1 MTPDSDESKRAMTL
15 RDSRSNG
22 IETPTARSESD
33 TGEDGPADEPHAPYR
48 EPMHGDGPPNAPD
61 VPPARADPEPQP
73 DGGSMSRR
81 HALGVI
87 ALAPIAASLG
97 WSTQGVER
105 AARFIH
111 ELPASGA
118 ADVAYIPKFY
128 SAREWRTV
136 RLLADY
142 VIPRDDR
149 SGSATDAKAPE
160 FVDFMLV
167 DKDTRPA
174 SQLAMRGGLA
184 WLDTECRHRFGT
196 SFVGATD
203 AQRRQVLDDISW
215 PNKAKP
221 ELSTGVAFFSRFR
234 DAVAS
239 AFFSSAIG
247 WQDLR
252 YEGNVF
258 NPNWNGCPEP
268 ALTKLGVSYEAFD
281 ASLAKR
287 RHQS

>member
-1 MTPDSDESKRAMTL
+1 MTRRE
-15 RDSRSNG
+15 SRSDDALH
-22 IETPTARSESD
+22 TPSARSESD
-33 TGEDGPADEPHAPYR
+33 TGEDSPADEPHAPDRQPLY
-48 EPMHGDGPPNAPD
+48 GDRAPNAPD
-61 VPPARADPEPQP
+61 ASPGRGDPEPP
-73 DGGSMSRR
+73 PEPGSMSRR
-81 HALGVI
+81 HAFGVI
-87 ALAPIAASLG
+87 ALAPIAAGLG
-97 WSTQGVER
+97 WSTHGVER

-234 DAVAS
+234 DAIAS

>member
-1 MTPDSDESKRAMTL
+1 MTG
-15 RDSRSNG
+15 RDSRSDDALH
-22 IETPTARSESD
+22 TPSARSESD
-33 TGEDGPADEPHAPYR
+33 TGEDSPADEPHAPDRQPLY
-48 EPMHGDGPPNAPD
+48 GDRAPNAPD
-61 VPPARADPEPQP
+61 ASPGRGDPEPP
-73 DGGSMSRR
+73 PEPGSMSRR
-81 HALGVI
+81 HAFGVI
-87 ALAPIAASLG
+87 ALAPIAAGLG

-234 DAVAS
+234 DAIAS

>member
-1 MTPDSDESKRAMTL
+1 MTE
-15 RDSRSNG
+15 RDSGSDDALHAPR
-22 IETPTARSESD
+22 ARSESD
-33 TGEDGPADEPHAPYR
+33 TGEDGPADEPHAPHAPDRQPLY
-48 EPMHGDGPPNAPD
+48 GDRAPNAPD
-61 VPPARADPEPQP
+61 APPGRGDPEPAP
-73 DGGSMSRR
+73 EPGSMSRR
-81 HALGVI
+81 HAFGVI
-87 ALAPIAASLG
+87 ALAPIAAGLG

-111 ELPASGA
+111 ELPESAA
-118 ADVAYIPKFY
+118 ADLAYVPKFF

-142 VIPRDDR
+142 VIPRDDH

-167 DKDTRPA
+167 DKDTSPS

-184 WLDTECRHRFGT
+184 WLDTESRHRFGT

-215 PNKAKP
+215 PNKARA
-221 ELSTGVAFFSRFR
+221 ELSTGVSFFNRFR
-234 DAVAS
+234 DAIAS
-239 AFFSSAIG
+239 AFFSSAMG

-258 NPNWNGCPEP
+258 NPNWNGCPPP
-268 ALTKLGVSYEAFD
+268 ALAKLGVSYEAFD
-281 ASLAKR
+281 ASLAR
-287 RHQS
+287 RRQQS

>member
-1 MTPDSDESKRAMTL
+1 MTG
-15 RDSRSNG
+15 RDSRSDDALH
-22 IETPTARSESD
+22 TPSARSESD
-33 TGEDGPADEPHAPYR
+33 TGEDSPADEPHAPDRQPLY
-48 EPMHGDGPPNAPD
+48 GDRAPNAPD
-61 VPPARADPEPQP
+61 ASPGRADPEPP
-73 DGGSMSRR
+73 PEPGSMSRR
-81 HALGVI
+81 HAFGVI
-87 ALAPIAASLG
+87 ALAPIAAGLG
-97 WSTQGVER
+97 WSTHGVER

-234 DAVAS
+234 DAIAS